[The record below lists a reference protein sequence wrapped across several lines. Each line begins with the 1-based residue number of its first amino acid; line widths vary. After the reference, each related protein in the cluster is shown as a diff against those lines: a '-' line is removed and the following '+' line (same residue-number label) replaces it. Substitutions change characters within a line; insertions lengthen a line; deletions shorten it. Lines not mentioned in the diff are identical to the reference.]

1 MRGEIH
7 NVGGTNTILV
17 AIYGNNVSY
26 PMSAIIKNSNVAT
39 VYVGHVGVTVATG
52 FPLITGDSL
61 EVDMVNEALYAV
73 ATVTCTINVLRRG
86 DA

>member
-1 MRGEIH
+1 MKGEVH

-26 PMSAIIKNSNVAT
+26 PMSAVIKNINVAT
-39 VYVGHVGVTVATG
+39 IYLGHVGVTTANG
-52 FPLITGDSL
+52 FPLITGDWL

-73 ATVTCTINVLRRG
+73 ATVTCTVNVLRRG
-86 DA
+86 DD